1 MFKGFRHRNG
11 TPCANCECRIS
22 KTSGKQA
29 FHTLEAMADDLTFS
43 LPSDHKGPPKL
54 GAMMGC
60 VTRIVAGEGFEIKQE
75 KTRVHRTG
83 GRQSVTGLVVN
94 GDGPPRTTRKLR
106 RQLRSAIHKL
116 KTNKP
121 LQEGE
126 SLARLTGYAA
136 FVHMTNAELGRKMLA
151 DLQGFEGKP
160 EGPAV

>member
-1 MFKGFRHRNG
+1 
-11 TPCANCECRIS
+11 
-22 KTSGKQA
+22 
-29 FHTLEAMADDLTFS
+29 MADDLTFS

>member
-1 MFKGFRHRNG
+1 
-11 TPCANCECRIS
+11 
-22 KTSGKQA
+22 
-29 FHTLEAMADDLTFS
+29 
-43 LPSDHKGPPKL
+43 
-54 GAMMGC
+54 MGC
-60 VTRIVAGEGFEIKQE
+60 AKRIVEAEGFAVKDE
-75 KTRVHRTG
+75 KTRIHRSG

-116 KTNKP
+116 KTGKP

-136 FVHMTNAELGRKMLA
+136 FVHMTNPALGRKMLT
-151 DLQGFEGKP
+151 DLQGFEDKP